1 MAAASCYF
9 CMLGFICCFF
19 GGIWAVNYP
28 QRYSLY
34 TGGVAPQN
42 QVQTSQGISQAQ
54 SGFRA
59 ASRHRNWCAYVV
71 SRSVSCVVED
81 GVEAYVKPDYQPC
94 TWGQSLCSRS
104 VIYRSFMRPRY
115 KVAYKTVTDMEWRCC
130 QGYSGDDCMEGPV
143 GGQPQQGTD
152 IATARPRPKPSR
164 PNLSGSSGGNSLSG
178 LGGEG
183 QGDSEKV
190 KQLEEKVQTLTKE
203 LHDLQSTLQG
213 MNEKFRIEIQGIV
226 DTTVNGKQ
234 PADAAAH
241 PEMKETLNEIQKR
254 LEQLDNRISSHDEE
268 LGNLNNVYVQ
278 TPPPYNLNINQKL
291 VDLKGDILRE
301 VEKKLQQSCSSCLSE
316 IEGFRKQ
323 QDEDRDRMRGI
334 EKLISSVDQRNRE
347 AVENIQRHVTGI
359 TTHIPKDCCSQVDDL
374 RKKVSD
380 VERKVSSVSN
390 SYNDLNGRLENELGG
405 KQNIDAPQVDQAFN
419 SRLENIEGRMNTTQR
434 SLDEYFYHYSEELR
448 KYIYDEIN
456 KMRNEFS
463 DRIYGNEEK
472 INILLSE
479 FGNSSGFED
488 SVGQTLSNLALD
500 ISLLHSTVGQNEGS
514 LNQVISDMKDLKN
527 QVKIAVNG
535 CTEGLSDLKRRVMD
549 NEGKIRITGSVI
561 EQLDISGDS
570 LRETVNSL
578 EDDLIDLKARVE
590 LNVTNLEDR
599 LMSFINSGIQTVDST
614 HKGIV
619 LHYNRTN
626 AKLEQLEDDLKA
638 LTNMIQFDYKS
649 CGQVCSNLQEEVG
662 KLKED
667 VEECKNTCQLIQK
680 KAEEGKDLID
690 SNKALDGFSV
700 FGGSSNID
708 LKSMQGELSEVIVSF
723 SSLNDTIKDLQ
734 ETVGK
739 HQTDIHDLGTTK
751 DKIISEI
758 NKIQQEVTEHI
769 GESEDKF
776 DSVSKEIE
784 RYGSTMLIE
793 TRDCRRSAGG
803 LDDRVSKLEN
813 ICDKLDTVSGSLK
826 KIKEGLNKHVSS
838 LWNCVHEMNSTVK
851 THSAWF
857 DKLQNTQLNGINK
870 RLNVL
875 NSSVLFLSS
884 EFQNFTLQDFMGPP
898 GLPGPPGP
906 AGKQGILGPHG
917 PRGKDGPPGIQGP
930 VGPPGP
936 RGEQGE
942 TAKVLHISFSAALSS
957 SQDATGTIAF
967 DKVLVNDG
975 NHYDPR
981 TGVFTAPVD
990 GRYFISAIL
999 TGHKDEKIEAV
1010 LSKSNYGIAR
1020 IDSAGYQPE
1029 GLENKPVAD
1038 SKSASGSLGVFN
1050 IILSLKRGD
1059 TICIDLVMGKLA
1071 HSDEPL
1077 TVFSGILLYEGE
1089 VDLKEAN
1096 RLESL

>member
-1 MAAASCYF
+1 MAAVGSCGAF
-9 CMLGFICCFF
+9 LGFVCCCL
-19 GGIWAVNYP
+19 GAVSYP

-34 TGGVAPQN
+34 TGGAAPQS
-42 QVQTSQGISQAQ
+42 QVQTAQGVSQTQ
-54 SGFRA
+54 SGLRA

-71 SRSVSCVVED
+71 TRSISCVVED
-81 GVEAYVKPDYQPC
+81 GVEAYVKPDYQSC
-94 TWGQSLCSRS
+94 SWGQIQCPR
-104 VIYRSFMRPRY
+104 VVTYRSFMRPRY
-115 KVAYKTVTDMEWRCC
+115 KVAYKSVTDMEWRCC
-130 QGYSGDDCMEGPV
+130 QGYSGDDCMEGPA
-143 GGQPQQGTD
+143 GGQPQQGTQ
-152 IATARPRPKPSR
+152 ITTTRPRPKPSR
-164 PNLSGSSGGNSLSG
+164 PNLSGSIAGNSLSG

-190 KQLEEKVQTLTKE
+190 KQLEEKVQSLTKE

-213 MNEKFRIEIQGIV
+213 MNEKFRVQIQEIV
-226 DTTVNGKQ
+226 DTNLNGKQ
-234 PADAAAH
+234 PADAASH
-241 PEMKETLNEIQKR
+241 PEMKETLNDIQKR
-254 LEQLDNRISSHDEE
+254 LVQLDNRISSHDEE
-268 LGNLNNVYVQ
+268 LGNLNNIYGQ
-278 TPPPYNLNINQKL
+278 TTPTSDINNQKL
-291 VDLKGDILRE
+291 IDLKEDIIRE
-301 VEKKLQQSCSSCLSE
+301 VERRLQQSCSSCLSG

-347 AVENIQRHVTGI
+347 AVENIQKHVTGL
-359 TTHIPKDCCSQVDDL
+359 TTHMPTDCCAQVDDL
-374 RKKVSD
+374 RKKVGE
-380 VERKVSSVSN
+380 VERKVISMSS
-390 SYNDLNGRLENELGG
+390 SYIDLNGRLENELGG
-405 KQNIDAPQVDQAFN
+405 KHKDDAPQVDQAVN

-434 SLDEYFYHYSEELR
+434 SLEEHYYHYSEELR
-448 KYIYDEIN
+448 NYIQDEIN
-456 KMRNEFS
+456 KMKNEIG
-463 DRIYGNEEK
+463 DRMNGNEEK

-500 ISLLHSTVGQNEGS
+500 FSLLHSTVRQNEEG
-514 LNQVISDMKDLKN
+514 LNQVVLDMKDLKN
-527 QVKIAVNG
+527 QVKVAVNG
-535 CTEGLSDLKRRVMD
+535 CLETFTDLKRRVGD
-549 NEGKIRITGSVI
+549 NEGKIQNIYSIIDQLSV
-561 EQLDISGDS
+561 SGDS
-570 LRETVNSL
+570 LRDIVNTL
-578 EDDLIDLKARVE
+578 EDDMTNLRPLVE
-590 LNVTNLEDR
+590 VNGETLVKLTSDITDLEDR
-599 LMSFINSGIQTVDST
+599 LTSSISNGIHTVDST
-614 HKGIV
+614 NKDMV
-619 LHYNRTN
+619 LHHNRTSV
-626 AKLEQLEDDLKA
+626 KLGQLENDLKT

-667 VEECKNTCQLIQK
+667 VEECKSTCQLLQK
-680 KAEEGKDLID
+680 KAEEGKDHID
-690 SNKALDGFSV
+690 FNKALDGFSV
-700 FGGSSNID
+700 FGGSSSID
-708 LKSMQGELSEVIVSF
+708 LKSMQGELSEVIVTF

-739 HQTDIHDLGTTK
+739 HQTDIHDLGNTK

-776 DSVSKEIE
+776 DSVAKEIE
-784 RYGSTMLIE
+784 RFGSTMLVE
-793 TRDCRRSAGG
+793 TRDCRHSTGG
-803 LDDRVSKLEN
+803 LEERVSKLEN

-838 LWNCVHEMNSTVK
+838 LWNCVHEVNNTVK

-857 DKLQNTQLNGINK
+857 DKLQNNQLNGINK
-870 RLNVL
+870 RLNIL
-875 NSSVLFLSS
+875 NSSVLILSS

-898 GLPGPPGP
+898 GLPGPPGAP
-906 AGKQGILGPHG
+906 GKQGNPGPQG
-917 PRGKDGPPGIQGP
+917 PPGKDGPPGIQGP
-930 VGPPGP
+930 VGPPGL
-936 RGEQGE
+936 RGEQGPE
-942 TAKVLHISFSAALSS
+942 GEAATVPQVSFSAALTHPQSE
-957 SQDATGTIAF
+957 AGTIAF

-975 NHYDPR
+975 NYYDPI
-981 TGVFTAPVD
+981 TGIFTAPVD

-1038 SKSASGSLGVFN
+1038 NKPTSGSLGVFN
-1050 IILSLKRGD
+1050 IILPLKGGD

-1089 VDLKEAN
+1089 E
-1096 RLESL
+1096 E

>member
-1 MAAASCYF
+1 MAASCYSF
-9 CMLGFICCFF
+9 LGFICCIL
-19 GGIWAVNYP
+19 GGVWAVNYP

-34 TGGVAPQN
+34 TGGVAPHN
-42 QVQTSQGISQAQ
+42 QVQTSQGISQIQ
-54 SGFRA
+54 SGLRA

-71 SRSVSCVVED
+71 TRSVSCVVED

-94 TWGQSLCSRS
+94 TWGQIQCPRA

-115 KVAYKTVTDMEWRCC
+115 KLAYKTVTDMEWRCC
-130 QGYSGDDCMEGPV
+130 QGYTGDDCMES
-143 GGQPQQGTD
+143 QPQQGTD
-152 IATARPRPKPSR
+152 ITTSRPRSKPSR

-183 QGDSEKV
+183 QVDSDKV
-190 KQLEEKVQTLTKE
+190 KHLEEKVQHLSKE

-226 DTTVNGKQ
+226 DTTLNGKQ

-241 PEMKETLNEIQKR
+241 PEMKETLNEIQKH
-254 LEQLDNRISSHDEE
+254 LVQLDNRISSHDEE
-268 LGNLNNVYVQ
+268 LGNLNNVYGQ
-278 TPPPYNLNINQKL
+278 TPPPYNLNINQRL
-291 VDLKGDILRE
+291 IDLKGDILRE
-301 VEKKLQQSCSSCLSE
+301 VEKRLQQSCSSCLSE

-323 QDEDRDRMRGI
+323 LDEDRDRMRGI

-374 RKKVSD
+374 RKKVGE

-390 SYNDLNGRLENELGG
+390 SYIDLNGRLENELGG
-405 KQNIDAPQVDQAFN
+405 KPRADVPHVDQTFN
-419 SRLENIEGRMNTTQR
+419 SRLENIEGKMNTTQR
-434 SLDEYFYHYSEELR
+434 SIEEHFYHYSEER
-448 KYIYDEIN
+448 INYIQDEIN
-456 KMRNEFS
+456 KMRNEFN

-500 ISLLHSTVGQNEGS
+500 ISLLHSTVSQNEGS
-514 LNQVISDMKDLKN
+514 LNYVIWDMKDLKN
-527 QVKIAVNG
+527 QVKVAVNS
-535 CTEGLSDLKRRVMD
+535 CTEALTDLKKRVAY
-549 NEGKIRITGSVI
+549 NEEKIQITDSI
-561 EQLDISGDS
+561 IKQLDSSDDS
-570 LRETVNSL
+570 LKETVNSL
-578 EDDLIDLKARVE
+578 EDDIIDLKARVE

-599 LMSFINSGIQTVDST
+599 LMSFINSGIQTFGST
-614 HKGIV
+614 GKDIV
-619 LHYNRTN
+619 LYHNRTN
-626 AKLEQLEDDLKA
+626 VKLAQLENDLKT
-638 LTNMIQFDYKS
+638 LTNKIQFDYKS

-662 KLKED
+662 KLKQD

-700 FGGSSNID
+700 FGGSSNFD

-739 HQTDIHDLGTTK
+739 HHTDIHDLGTTK

-776 DSVSKEIE
+776 DSVTKEIE
-784 RYGSTMLIE
+784 RFGSTMLIE

-803 LDDRVSKLEN
+803 LEDRVSKLEN

-838 LWNCVHEMNSTVK
+838 IWNCVQEMNSTVK

-884 EFQNFTLQDFMGPP
+884 GFQNFTLQDFMGPP
-898 GLPGPPGP
+898 GVPGPPGP
-906 AGKQGILGPHG
+906 AGKQGISGPQG
-917 PRGKDGPPGIQGP
+917 PPGKDGPPGIQGP
-930 VGPPGP
+930 VGPPGL
-936 RGEQGE
+936 RGEQGPIGE
-942 TAKVLHISFSAALSS
+942 TEQLLHVSFSAALSS
-957 SQDATGTIAF
+957 SQDTAGTIAF

-1029 GLENKPVAD
+1029 GLENKPMAD
-1038 SKSASGSLGVFN
+1038 NKSASGSLGVFN
-1050 IILSLKRGD
+1050 IILPLKYGD

-1089 VDLKEAN
+1089 EDLTDEAN
-1096 RLESL
+1096 QLESL